1 MARITKTLTLAALY
15 RAWKAAETAWKAAQA
30 DAVAGKAHGDSV
42 PMGDGARGTVVIGT
56 SRTAS
61 LSVAQEILKPAQLKA
76 IRVESVSLTLLDAMV
91 KAGKITQAESEMIAP
106 VRKNA
111 PFVKVTL
118 S

>member
-1 MARITKTLTLAALY
+1 MARIAKTLTLAALY

-56 SRTAS
+56 SRTAD
-61 LSVAQEILKPAQLKA
+61 VVKAREVLKPAQFKA
-76 IRVESVSLTLLDAMV
+76 ITETKVSLTLLDAMV

-106 VRKNA
+106 TRKNA